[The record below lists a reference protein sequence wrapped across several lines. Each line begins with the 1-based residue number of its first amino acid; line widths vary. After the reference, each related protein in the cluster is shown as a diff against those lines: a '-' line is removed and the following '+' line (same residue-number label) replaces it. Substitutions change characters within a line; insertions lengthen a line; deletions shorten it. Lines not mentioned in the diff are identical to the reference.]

1 MNQMLDLLNGDGK
14 RLPAARLDP
23 WWRQIETW
31 RAQAPL
37 SYSESIDAI
46 KPQQLCKE
54 LDRLTDGQ
62 AIIAT
67 DVGQHQMWIAQYY
80 GFHRPRQ
87 SLTSGGLGAMGYGF
101 PAALGAQLA
110 YPDRQVIAFVGDG
123 GFQMTAQELATAVQY
138 GTNIKVIV
146 MNNNSLGMVR
156 QWQQL
161 FYDRNYSHVD
171 MEWQPDFVKLA
182 EAYGAIGLRA
192 RQPSELS
199 TVLEQGLSTPGVV
212 VMDIIVEVEE
222 NVFPMVPPGGGIADM
237 VLG

>member
-1 MNQMLDLLNGDGK
+1 
-14 RLPAARLDP
+14 
-23 WWRQIETW
+23 
-31 RAQAPL
+31 
-37 SYSESIDAI
+37 
-46 KPQQLCKE
+46 
-54 LDRLTDGQ
+54 
-62 AIIAT
+62 
-67 DVGQHQMWIAQYY
+67 
-80 GFHRPRQ
+80 
-87 SLTSGGLGAMGYGF
+87 
-101 PAALGAQLA
+101 
-110 YPDRQVIAFVGDG
+110 
-123 GFQMTAQELATAVQY
+123 MTAQELATAVQY

>member
-1 MNQMLDLLNGDGK
+1 
-14 RLPAARLDP
+14 
-23 WWRQIETW
+23 
-31 RAQAPL
+31 
-37 SYSESIDAI
+37 
-46 KPQQLCKE
+46 
-54 LDRLTDGQ
+54 
-62 AIIAT
+62 
-67 DVGQHQMWIAQYY
+67 MWIAQYY
-80 GFHRPRQ
+80 GFRGPRQ

-138 GTNIKVIV
+138 DTNTKVIV

-156 QWQQL
+156 QWQQI

-171 MEWQPDFVKLA
+171 MEWTPDFVKLA
-182 EAYGAIGLRA
+182 EAYGATGLRA
-192 RQPSELS
+192 RHPAELS
-199 TVLEQGLSTPGVV
+199 AVLQKGLSTPGVV
-212 VMDIIVEVEE
+212 VMDVIVEAEE